1 MVGSH
6 LTKKTLVVTSVP
18 LLERQEVRIK
28 FLSIKH
34 PPGGGMEYLLD
45 MQGILVKYAL
55 KVHLLDWKCHYFTRG
70 GRGLERTTLSLSHF
84 VTIGLEGFPKGLVR
98 VRGWSDDGQV
108 SFR

>member
-1 MVGSH
+1 MSLMSLHRMKNGILV
-6 LTKKTLVVTSVP
+6 TKKNVEEEYWLNM
-18 LLERQEVRIK
+18 QE
-28 FLSIKH
+28 
-34 PPGGGMEYLLD
+34 
-45 MQGILVKYAL
+45 ILVKYALL